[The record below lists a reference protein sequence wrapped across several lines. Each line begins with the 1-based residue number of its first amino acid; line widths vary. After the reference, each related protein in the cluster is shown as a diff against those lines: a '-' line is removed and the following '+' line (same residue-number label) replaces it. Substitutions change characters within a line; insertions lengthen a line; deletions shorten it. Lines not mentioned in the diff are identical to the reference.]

1 MKAIVFGIKD
11 DYISEQEY
19 ESEIIELKNLAY
31 ACNIEVISEIS
42 QHLKEPIS
50 TTYFGKGKVEELK
63 MMVDSLE
70 VDVVI
75 CNDELTNM
83 QISNLNKKMEVDV
96 YDRTYLILE
105 IFKERARTKEAQLQ
119 VEIARLSYLL
129 PRLQGLG
136 KGLSRQRGSGG
147 GFAHG
152 KGAGETKLELDRRIN
167 EASILSLRKELKELT
182 KTRKLQRERRKTSKI
197 PIVSLVGY
205 TNAGK
210 STIMNSIL
218 SITNSKEEKKVFE
231 KDMLFATL
239 ETSSRRIENKNGAFI
254 LTDTVGFIKKL
265 PHHLIEAFKSTLE
278 EINESDL
285 IIHVIDVSNPSWM
298 EQMDVTNEVLETLEV
313 KDIPFIYCFNK
324 IDKIDEEK
332 FTNAPFYLPNSVY
345 ISAKNKDNFDLLL
358 NQIYDVIYQDYLSI
372 KVFVPFGQEKV
383 KKYIYENGLFVNEKV
398 SEGGFTYSLKI
409 RKGFEK
415 YLTDYLVK

>member
-19 ESEIIELKNLAY
+19 ESEITELKNLAY

-83 QISNLNKKMEVDV
+83 QISNLNKKMEVEV

-218 SITNSKEEKKVFE
+218 SMTSSKEEKKVFE